1 MFTHEGDAGIHRNVQ
16 RRGSR
21 PCVQPNDRVH
31 VPRGECHP
39 QCRPVHRGQ
48 SAHTQ
53 RMGDV
58 ASGHTPLNC
67 TTNRALPS
75 SSKFECP
82 ESRGTQDNAERLRH
96 VEPVRVSLR
105 HAALSP
111 SPLSNTLHWLA
122 KEHSRRPPDFLFGHA
137 YHDGV

>member
-1 MFTHEGDAGIHRNVQ
+1 MFTHEGDAGIHRHVQ
-16 RRGSR
+16 RRGSG

-31 VPRGECHP
+31 IPRGECQP
-39 QCRPVHRGQ
+39 QCRLVHRGQ

-53 RMGDV
+53 RMDDV
-58 ASGHTPLNC
+58 ASGHTSLNR
-67 TTNRALPS
+67 TTDRALPS
-75 SSKFECP
+75 SSKFERP

-105 HAALSP
+105 HAAPSP
-111 SPLSNTLHWLA
+111 SQLSNTLHWLA
-122 KEHSRRPPDFLFGHA
+122 KKHSRRRSDFLFGHA